1 MASRE
6 GTKEAEY
13 GMAKRKRLSARELDL
28 ESPCAARIYDAFL
41 GGNHNFGVER
51 RFVERAEEALPGIT
65 ESYRENRAFL
75 RRTVEYLISRGIRQ
89 FLDIGSGTPT
99 IGHVHDIAERRTNDF
114 RVLYVDNEP
123 LTVMHSSRL
132 LTEEP
137 RAEIVLADLREPDS
151 VLRAAAEQLDLD
163 RPIALLFSAVL
174 HHIPDEDDPLSLVD
188 TYQQALAPD
197 SHVVISHVTA
207 SMSPEHMHVLD
218 ELYAESADPLFP
230 RGSDRIDALF
240 GDFELLLPGTGAL
253 TRWRPDPE
261 STTTAPRYPILHG
274 GLAHKKHPKVWR
286 TLSAHSLGSLAG
298 KQQQQTGQHGHDP
311 GPQPSEL
318 YTGVLGQQSEKQRA
332 GTATD
337 VDPRLGDRR
346 GAGDPARMQ
355 PGDGEVEQPRPRPSG
370 AEPDHRPDHERD
382 RHVQRHHGVSE

>member
-1 MASRE
+1 
-6 GTKEAEY
+6 
-13 GMAKRKRLSARELDL
+13 MAKRKRLPARELDL

-51 RFVERAEEALPGIT
+51 RFVDRAEEALPGIT
-65 ESYRENRAFL
+65 ASYRENRAFL

-89 FLDIGSGTPT
+89 FIDVGSGTPT

-132 LTEEP
+132 LAEEP
-137 RAEIVLADLREPDS
+137 RAEIVLADLRDPDS
-151 VLRAAAEQLDLD
+151 VLRAAAEQLDPN

-174 HHIPDEDDPLSLVD
+174 HHIPEEDDPLSLVEA
-188 TYQQALAPD
+188 YQRALAPG
-197 SHVVISHVTA
+197 SHMVISHVTA
-207 SMSPEHMHVLD
+207 SMSPEHVHVLG

-230 RGSDRIDALF
+230 RDSDRIDALF
-240 GDFELLLPGTGAL
+240 GDFELLVPGTGVLA
-253 TRWRPDPE
+253 RWRPDPE
-261 STTTAPRYPILHG
+261 STATAPRYPILHG
-274 GLAHKKHPKVWR
+274 GLAHKKRSETRR
-286 TLSAHSLGSLAG
+286 TLSTRSFESLASE
-298 KQQQQTGQHGHDP
+298 QQQQTGQHGHAP

-318 YTGVLGQQSEKQRA
+318 YTGVLGQQPEKQRA

-346 GAGDPARMQ
+346 GAGDPVRMQ
-355 PGDGEVEQPRPRPSG
+355 PRDGEVQQPRPRPSG

-382 RHVQRHHGVSE
+382 RDVQRHHGVPE